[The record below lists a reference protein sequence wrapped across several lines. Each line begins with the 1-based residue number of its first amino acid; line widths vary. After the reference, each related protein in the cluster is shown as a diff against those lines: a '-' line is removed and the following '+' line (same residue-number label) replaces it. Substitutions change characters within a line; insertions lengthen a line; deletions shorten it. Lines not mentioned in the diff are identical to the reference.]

1 MVLDILDDKLKDN
14 PKYRFIYSE
23 SELLNAIFGVD
34 YQEFLSQ
41 PYNNMVKL
49 IHIDPI
55 YALKFNTRML
65 MSDIVYPDER
75 IANYRLGV
83 LLEDGIR
90 KFKQRYDLSEYVG
103 YDYESE
109 DMTNPQ
115 SEQVKK
121 LIKFLHN
128 K

>member
-1 MVLDILDDKLKDN
+1 MTALIKLTL
-14 PKYRFIYSE
+14 PSC
-23 SELLNAIFGVD
+23 S
-34 YQEFLSQ
+34 
-41 PYNNMVKL
+41 
-49 IHIDPI
+49 
-55 YALKFNTRML
+55 
-65 MSDIVYPDER
+65 VYPNER